1 MSVIIGLCIVAFA
14 PFIVKDANDEEEGGG
29 KKEQA
34 TTWEGCVLILISQV
48 FSATQF
54 VFEAK
59 LLGGYD
65 LDPFQIVGTEGATG
79 FIIYCCLLPILGLIP
94 GCGPP
99 YCSKYGYLE
108 NTRNAF

>member
-1 MSVIIGLCIVAFA
+1 M
-14 PFIVKDANDEEEGGG
+14 
-29 KKEQA
+29 
-34 TTWEGCVLILISQV
+34 LILISQV

-79 FIIYCCLLPILGLIP
+79 FIIYCCLLPILGLVP

-99 YCSKYGYLE
+99 YCSVYGYLE